1 MKKKLEEEK
10 RKKELAQQ
18 EAKEAKIRQEA
29 NERAYK
35 QKIELLTKLCNKK
48 NDGVNLVEIIKKIG
62 LGGVGFGI
70 LGAMIS
76 PVCPVAGPVLIV
88 AGIGSGISWAAGVGI
103 GEAII
108 EESKTNNL

>member
-76 PVCPVAGPVLIV
+76 SVCPVAGPVLIV
-88 AGIGSGISWAAGVGI
+88 AGIGSGIS
-103 GEAII
+103 
-108 EESKTNNL
+108 

>member
-1 MKKKLEEEK
+1 M
-10 RKKELAQQ
+10 
-18 EAKEAKIRQEA
+18 
-29 NERAYK
+29 
-35 QKIELLTKLCNKK
+35 TKLCNKK
-48 NDGVNLVEIIKKIG
+48 NDGVNLVEIGKKIG

-103 GEAII
+103 WGAII